1 MFGSLTMLPLA
12 VRTMWSFWV
21 TNNRLS
27 VAICVTMTVTFMPFA
42 SDAIVLPSAV
52 RI

>member
-1 MFGSLTMLPLA
+1 MLPLA

-21 TNNRLS
+21 TNSRLS
-27 VAICVTMTVTFMPFA
+27 VASCVTMTVTFMPFA
-42 SDAIVLPSAV
+42 SDAMVLPLEV